1 MIERL
6 EPRIQNYAWGSHTVL
21 AALTGRN
28 GPTVAP
34 EAELWMGA
42 HEAAPAGI
50 AGSTLDRVIAADPVG
65 VLGAACAQRFGGRL
79 PFLLKVLAPERAL
92 SIQCHPNAQQA
103 IDAPSGTYGDRWPKP
118 EALIAVTDYEIFVG
132 LRPYAETAAFL
143 RSLNL
148 SRMDAVLAHCDV
160 APQPAQALLASL
172 LQTSDDAR
180 ATLVAEVVDAIGEHS
195 DTDTTVAAVL
205 RIAQQFPGDIGL
217 VVLLTMVH
225 RILRPGD
232 YVFLPAGVLHAYVR
246 GTCVEILANS
256 DNIVRAGLTPKAINI
271 EELLRIVDVDQAMVP
286 QQGTGDRVHSFPAQT
301 QHFQLHVVGG
311 GAGPVALPGAGAP
324 RIALALDDEVTVS
337 SAEGS
342 VVLAPG
348 QSCFLDAG
356 ADGVT
361 ATGPGRLYLAA
372 VPAEVVTV

>member
-21 AALTGRN
+21 AALTGRT
-28 GPTVAP
+28 GPSPVP

-50 AGSTLDRVIAADPVG
+50 VGTTLDKVIAADPVG
-65 VLGAACAQRFGGRL
+65 VLGAACASRFGGRL

-103 IDAPSGTYGDRWPKP
+103 ADAPAGTYGDRWPKP

-143 RSLNL
+143 RSLDVPHL
-148 SRMDAVLAHCDV
+148 TAVLLRSDA
-160 APQPAQALLASL
+160 APQPAQALLESL

-180 ATLVAEVVDAIGEHS
+180 ATLVDEVISAISGRA
-195 DTDTTVAAVL
+195 DTDSTVAAVL

-225 RILRPGD
+225 RILQPGD

-271 EELLRIVDVDQAMVP
+271 DELLRIVDVDQAMVP

-311 GAGPVALPGAGAP
+311 GAEPVALPGSGAP
-324 RIALALDDEVTVS
+324 RIALALDDAVTVS
-337 SAEGS
+337 SAHGS
-342 VVLAPG
+342 VALAPG

-356 ADGVT
+356 ATSVT

-372 VPAEVVTV
+372 VPADIVTV